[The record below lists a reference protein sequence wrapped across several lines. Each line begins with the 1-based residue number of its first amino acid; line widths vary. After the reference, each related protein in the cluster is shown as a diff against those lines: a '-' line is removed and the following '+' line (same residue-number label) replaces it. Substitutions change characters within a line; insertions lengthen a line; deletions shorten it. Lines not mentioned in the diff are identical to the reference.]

1 MKDFKPGQRW
11 ISTTEPDLGL
21 AEITRVELRQIACF
35 FEATE
40 TTRMYALEQ
49 APLVRVR
56 FQAGDLISLRSG
68 AYLEVQK
75 VTEQEGLL
83 TYHCLSNDQSV
94 DISEKELD
102 PNLRFSKPQDRLF
115 SHQIDD
121 HRWFNLR
128 YYTLVQ
134 QAALSCLSF
143 NGLVGPRTTLIP
155 HQLYIA
161 HEVAARYAPRVLL
174 ADEVGLGKTI
184 EAGLI
189 IHQQLHT
196 GRAQRVL
203 IIVPAALTIQW
214 FIEMIRRFN
223 IQFSIL
229 DEERCLQIV
238 SDNRPEALDES
249 EPYLSNPFDAQQLV
263 LCNTSLFED
272 NPQRLQQVSATH
284 WDLLVVDEAHHLSWS
299 EGQASPAYQAIES
312 IAQAA
317 VGLLLLTATPEQ
329 FGMEGHFARLR
340 LLDPH
345 RYQSFTEFK
354 AEERRFADTAALVE
368 QLENPDLALAKQARQ
383 RIVDRLGAASDLDED
398 LLIRR
403 LLDQHGTGRVLFR
416 NVRSAIAGFPKRKL
430 HTYAIEPQKGL
441 LPSRAQTGITV
452 ENIRETSLTA
462 IPADISQQEPRTT
475 WLIQRLQQSSEKH
488 LVICSDRHTAV
499 ALDKFLR
506 RYGGLHSTCFHE
518 GMDLISRDRA
528 ANYFSDSEQG
538 AQVLVCS
545 EIGSEGRNFQFA
557 RHLVMFDLP
566 MGADLVEQ
574 RIGRL
579 DRIGQ
584 QNDVN
589 IHIPIVAESFMS
601 RLFQWYHQGLDLFS
615 GPNPAA
621 QGLYEDYID
630 RFLTEDSKGTQ
641 ELIDACRI
649 ENQQRL
655 VDLSEGRNKLLE
667 RSSFDS
673 AIAAPI
679 IEGITHAE
687 NNNALQAYLGISF
700 ELFGLDYE
708 DLGDGINLVKPT
720 SAAIHQSNVSAEA
733 QGHYTYP
740 DIPEEGIRYTTDRNK
755 ALSREDVAFLT
766 WEHPMVEQAID
777 KVLSENLG
785 NSSVVVIKHPD
796 MQTGTLLLETIHSIE
811 CLAPQYLG
819 LRRFMPDNI
828 LRTLISPAQ
837 EDISNQIPFNAYPQ
851 AIELAK
857 EPIFKIVDSQQKP
870 LQRMLKSAQAIA
882 DDQLQSVIN
891 TGLSQYQRARQEEL
905 DRLSALAKINPAVRD
920 QEIQALK
927 NELDLGL
934 AAISAS
940 RSRLDAIRVIII
952 A

>member
-40 TTRMYALEQ
+40 TTRIYALEQ

-56 FQAGDLISLRSG
+56 FQAGDLINLRSG
-68 AYLEVQK
+68 ANLEVQK

-83 TYHCLSNDQSV
+83 TYHCLSNGQSD

-128 YYTLVQ
+128 YYTLIQ
-134 QAALSCLSF
+134 QAALRSLSF

-238 SDNRPEALDES
+238 SDNRPEAIDES

-345 RYQSFTEFK
+345 RYQSFTDFI
-354 AEERRFADTAALVE
+354 AEETKFADTAALVE
-368 QLENPDLALAKQARQ
+368 QLEDPDLAIAKQARQ
-383 RIVDRLGAASDLDED
+383 RIVDRLGAASDLDEN

-430 HTYAIEPQKGL
+430 HTYTIEPQKGP

-452 ENIRETSLTA
+452 ENIRETSLTTV
-462 IPADISQQEPRTT
+462 PADISQQEPRTI
-475 WLIQRLQQSSEKH
+475 WLIQRLQQSPEKH

-557 RHLVMFDLP
+557 SHLVMFDLP

-630 RFLTEDSKGTQ
+630 RFLAEDSKGLQ
-641 ELIDACRI
+641 DLIDACRI

-655 VDLSEGRNKLLE
+655 VDLSAGRHKLLE

-679 IEGITHAE
+679 IEGIKQAD

-785 NSSVVVIKHPD
+785 NSSVVVIKQPG
-796 MQTGTLLLETIHSIE
+796 MQAGTLLLETIHSIE

-851 AIELAK
+851 AIELAN

-882 DDQLQSVIN
+882 DDQLQRVIN

-920 QEIQALK
+920 EEIQALK

-940 RSRLDAIRVIII
+940 RSRLEAIRVIII

>member
-40 TTRMYALEQ
+40 TTRIYALEQ

-56 FQAGDLISLRSG
+56 FQTGDLSSLRSG

-340 LLDPH
+340 LLDPD
-345 RYQSFTEFK
+345 RFQSFT
-354 AEERRFADTAALVE
+354 
-368 QLENPDLALAKQARQ
+368 
-383 RIVDRLGAASDLDED
+383 
-398 LLIRR
+398 
-403 LLDQHGTGRVLFR
+403 
-416 NVRSAIAGFPKRKL
+416 
-430 HTYAIEPQKGL
+430 
-441 LPSRAQTGITV
+441 
-452 ENIRETSLTA
+452 
-462 IPADISQQEPRTT
+462 
-475 WLIQRLQQSSEKH
+475 
-488 LVICSDRHTAV
+488 
-499 ALDKFLR
+499 
-506 RYGGLHSTCFHE
+506 
-518 GMDLISRDRA
+518 
-528 ANYFSDSEQG
+528 
-538 AQVLVCS
+538 
-545 EIGSEGRNFQFA
+545 
-557 RHLVMFDLP
+557 
-566 MGADLVEQ
+566 
-574 RIGRL
+574 
-579 DRIGQ
+579 
-584 QNDVN
+584 
-589 IHIPIVAESFMS
+589 
-601 RLFQWYHQGLDLFS
+601 
-615 GPNPAA
+615 
-621 QGLYEDYID
+621 
-630 RFLTEDSKGTQ
+630 
-641 ELIDACRI
+641 
-649 ENQQRL
+649 
-655 VDLSEGRNKLLE
+655 
-667 RSSFDS
+667 
-673 AIAAPI
+673 
-679 IEGITHAE
+679 
-687 NNNALQAYLGISF
+687 
-700 ELFGLDYE
+700 
-708 DLGDGINLVKPT
+708 
-720 SAAIHQSNVSAEA
+720 
-733 QGHYTYP
+733 
-740 DIPEEGIRYTTDRNK
+740 
-755 ALSREDVAFLT
+755 
-766 WEHPMVEQAID
+766 
-777 KVLSENLG
+777 
-785 NSSVVVIKHPD
+785 
-796 MQTGTLLLETIHSIE
+796 
-811 CLAPQYLG
+811 
-819 LRRFMPDNI
+819 
-828 LRTLISPAQ
+828 
-837 EDISNQIPFNAYPQ
+837 
-851 AIELAK
+851 
-857 EPIFKIVDSQQKP
+857 
-870 LQRMLKSAQAIA
+870 
-882 DDQLQSVIN
+882 
-891 TGLSQYQRARQEEL
+891 
-905 DRLSALAKINPAVRD
+905 
-920 QEIQALK
+920 
-927 NELDLGL
+927 
-934 AAISAS
+934 
-940 RSRLDAIRVIII
+940 
-952 A
+952 

>member
-40 TTRMYALEQ
+40 TTRIYALEQ
-49 APLVRVR
+49 APLVRAR

-128 YYTLVQ
+128 YYTLIQ
-134 QAALSCLSF
+134 QAALRSLSF

-238 SDNRPEALDES
+238 SDNRPEAIDES

-345 RYQSFTEFK
+345 RYQSFTDFI
-354 AEERRFADTAALVE
+354 AEETRFADTAALVE
-368 QLENPDLALAKQARQ
+368 QLEDPDLAIAKQARQ
-383 RIVDRLGAASDLDED
+383 RIVDRLGAASDLDEN

-430 HTYAIEPQKGL
+430 HTYTIEPQKGP

-452 ENIRETSLTA
+452 ENIRETSLTTV
-462 IPADISQQEPRTT
+462 PADISQQEPRTI
-475 WLIQRLQQSSEKH
+475 WLIQRLQQSPEKH

-679 IEGITHAE
+679 IEGIKQAD

-785 NSSVVVIKHPD
+785 NSSVVVIKHPG
-796 MQTGTLLLETIHSIE
+796 MQAGTLLLETIHSIE

-851 AIELAK
+851 AIELAN

-882 DDQLQSVIN
+882 DDQLQRVIN

-905 DRLSALAKINPAVRD
+905 DRLSTLAKINPAVRD
-920 QEIQALK
+920 EEIQALK

-940 RSRLDAIRVIII
+940 RSRLEAIRVIII